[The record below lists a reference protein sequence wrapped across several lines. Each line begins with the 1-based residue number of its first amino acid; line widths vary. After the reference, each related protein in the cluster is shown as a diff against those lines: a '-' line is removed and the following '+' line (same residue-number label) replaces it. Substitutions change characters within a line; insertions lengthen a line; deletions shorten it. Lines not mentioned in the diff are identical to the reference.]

1 MVDGYAV
8 GAGSNLAL
16 CCDLIVA
23 SDRAKFGELFCKI
36 GLTVDGG
43 GTWFLPRLVGLA
55 RAKELVF
62 TGDIIDAAEAH
73 RIGIVNRVVPAAEL
87 LAATRALVDKIVAG
101 PPLALRL
108 DKQALNRAAST
119 DLAGALETEA
129 FSQGLAVAS
138 EDHQEGVAAF
148 FEKRP
153 PKFSGR

>member
-1 MVDGYAV
+1 M
-8 GAGSNLAL
+8 
-16 CCDLIVA
+16 
-23 SDRAKFGELFCKI
+23 
-36 GLTVDGG
+36 
-43 GTWFLPRLVGLA
+43 
-55 RAKELVF
+55 
-62 TGDIIDAAEAH
+62 
-73 RIGIVNRVVPAAEL
+73 VPAAEL

-119 DLAGALETEA
+119 DLAGTLETEA

-148 FEKRP
+148 FEKRL